1 VLAALVTALLVL
13 TGCTPS
19 AGGTQ
24 ASSDPAATQGAPA
37 GLEKFYTQNV
47 QWSPCEGGKFD
58 CTTVK
63 VPVDYAN
70 PGGDAA
76 DLALIRLN
84 GRNAKGNLL
93 VNPGGPGG
101 SGYDMVKDSVQTMFS
116 AKLLDSYNVIGFD
129 PRGVKRSAPVTCV
142 SDSERDALREFTA
155 DPDTDAG
162 LAATFA
168 EQKKLIDACQAHSGP
183 MLAHT
188 DTISAAKD
196 MDIIRA
202 AASREVRLDY
212 LGYSYGTFL
221 GSTYATLF
229 PDRVGRMVLDGA
241 LDPSLD
247 NHEITRGQ
255 ARGFEAAVHAYV
267 RSCLTQSDCPLSGS
281 EDAGIAKIQA
291 LLATVRQSPLHTN
304 SGRTIN
310 VTDFVNGF
318 ILPLYNDKNWP
329 ALTQA
334 LVGAFK
340 GDGSG
345 MLRLADIAA
354 DREQDG
360 TYSSNSNF
368 AFMAY
373 NCLDYST
380 DASPAAPGRHQEGVR
395 GARARRRDAGRG
407 GPAQAGLAHPRGVLR
422 LRRGQLPRLAL
433 QAGAH
438 SGARAL
444 HGPEPDPRGGHDRR
458 PGDPVRVGREPP
470 QAARQCGPADLEG
483 RGPHR
488 LRAGLDLRG
497 QRRGLLPRGPQGAH
511 RRHPLLTGWAALS
524 ALPAPPRAASAGP
537 RWRARQ
543 RPLRRRAARRRSGLR

>member
-1 VLAALVTALLVL
+1 MTFPAPLRRRPAALLAAIVTALLVV

-19 AGGTQ
+19 TGGPQ
-24 ASSDPAATQGAPA
+24 PSGDPAATQGAPA
-37 GLEKFYTQNV
+37 GLEKFYTQDV

-70 PGGDAA
+70 PAGDTA

-84 GRNAKGNLL
+84 GRNAKGSLL

-101 SGYDMVKDSVQTMFS
+101 SGYDMVKDSAQTMFS

-162 LAATFA
+162 LTATFA

-188 DTISAAKD
+188 DTVSAAKD

-202 AASREVRLDY
+202 AASRQVQLDY

-267 RSCLTQSDCPLSGS
+267 RSCLTQSDCPVSGS
-281 EDAGIAKIQA
+281 EDAGVAKIQA
-291 LLATVRQSPLHTN
+291 LLARVRQSPLHTN

-360 TYSSNSNF
+360 SYSSNSNF

-380 DASPAAPGRHQEGVR
+380 DASPAAMRAEAAQLKQDSPTLGEFFAYGGVNCRDWPYKPVRTPAPAHYTGQSPILVVGTTGDPATPYQWAGNLRSQLGNAALLTWKGEGHT
-395 GARARRRDAGRG
+395 AYGRG
-407 GPAQAGLAHPRGVLR
+407 SSCVDNAVDSYLA
-422 LRRGQLPRLAL
+422 
-433 QAGAH
+433 
-438 SGARAL
+438 
-444 HGPEPDPRGGHDRR
+444 DRK
-458 PGDPVRVGREPP
+458 
-470 QAARQCGPADLEG
+470 
-483 RGPHR
+483 
-488 LRAGLDLRG
+488 
-497 QRRGLLPRGPQGAH
+497 
-511 RRHPLLTGWAALS
+511 
-524 ALPAPPRAASAGP
+524 APTDGTRC
-537 RWRARQ
+537 
-543 RPLRRRAARRRSGLR
+543 

>member
-1 VLAALVTALLVL
+1 MTFPAPPKPAGSSAEPDATAARTRTVRGGVVRRLPAGARVPTVLAAIVAAVLVL
-13 TGCTPS
+13 TGCSPFTAGDAKPS
-19 AGGTQ
+19 T
-24 ASSDPAATQGAPA
+24 DPAATQGAPA
-37 GLEKFYTQNV
+37 GLEKFYTQDV

-58 CTTVK
+58 CATVK
-63 VPVDYAN
+63 VPIDYAN
-70 PGGDAA
+70 PAGDTAG
-76 DLALIRLN
+76 LALIRLN
-84 GRNAKGNLL
+84 GRNAKGSLL

-101 SGYDMVKDSVQTMFS
+101 SGYDMVKDSAQTMFT

-142 SDSERDALREFTA
+142 GDSERDALREFTA

-188 DTISAAKD
+188 DTVSAAKD

-202 AASREVRLDY
+202 AASRQVQLDY

-255 ARGFEAAVHAYV
+255 AKAFEAAVHSYV
-267 RSCLTQSDCPLSGS
+267 RSCLSQSGCPLSGP
-281 EDAGIAKIQA
+281 EDAAVARIQA
-291 LLATVRQSPLHTN
+291 LLATVKQSPLHTTSSRTVN
-304 SGRTIN
+304 S
-310 VTDFVNGF
+310 TDFVNGF
-318 ILPLYNDKNWP
+318 ILPLYNDQNWP

-334 LVGAFK
+334 LTGALK

-380 DASPAAPGRHQEGVR
+380 DADPAAMRAEAEQLKQDSPTLGEFFAYGGVNCRDWPYKPVRTPAPAHYTGQSPILVVGTTGDPATPYQWAGNLRNQLGNAALLTWKGEGHTAYGRGSTCVDSAVDSYLVDR
-395 GARARRRDAGRG
+395 KAPTDGAR
-407 GPAQAGLAHPRGVLR
+407 
-422 LRRGQLPRLAL
+422 
-433 QAGAH
+433 
-438 SGARAL
+438 
-444 HGPEPDPRGGHDRR
+444 
-458 PGDPVRVGREPP
+458 
-470 QAARQCGPADLEG
+470 C
-483 RGPHR
+483 
-488 LRAGLDLRG
+488 
-497 QRRGLLPRGPQGAH
+497 
-511 RRHPLLTGWAALS
+511 
-524 ALPAPPRAASAGP
+524 
-537 RWRARQ
+537 
-543 RPLRRRAARRRSGLR
+543 